1 MDDNKEKQNA
11 ADLTVREMEND
22 PSRSEDQRLGRA
34 IRNSAFLDLPESNR
48 TLRDLIEVAAGSSD
62 TGKTTLAE
70 SREKTPWRS
79 LFAVAASLALLV
91 TLGFLIRTDGQHVGQ
106 KEAQQSSQRRLK
118 EAQQSRD
125 ELQRKLDS
133 EQVARQQPL
142 IRLFYDKQT
151 EELKDIL
158 EELKSE
164 HLALNSSAQ
173 DQSVQT
179 VDAKTRQQIDEL
191 LRERAHVESLIM
203 TTRDKIIEINPTG
216 SLSAVDPSDVDL
228 RGGVDIVG
236 RLDLSLVED
245 EELEIL
251 KGDRLEIDALK
262 KSVGDLEKSISQARG
277 LMSQNLN
284 TSGLNLATINAN
296 GRVDI
301 PRLYE
306 NGSGDGAGFG
316 GGAGGGFG
324 GNFGWVSDFGL
335 ANGLPEPNGEWDRR
349 FENSED
355 YASIVENQ
363 FRNTTGENRIST
375 FSIDVDTA
383 SYANIRR
390 FITSGQH
397 VPPNAVR
404 IEEMVNYFQYEYEQ
418 PEGDRPFSV
427 NMELAAC
434 PWNPQNKLLRVGL
447 KGKEINQEERPAS
460 NIVFLLD
467 VSGSMQDSA
476 KLPLLKAGLRMMVEQ
491 LTANDRVSIVTYAG
505 NAGVVLNPTAGNQ
518 KRTILAAIDQLNA
531 SGSTNGSAGIQ
542 LAYELAQKNFIEEG
556 TNKVFLATDG
566 DLNVGV
572 TGDEALVELITE
584 KASEGVFLTVL
595 GFGTGNLKD
604 SKLEALADNGNGMYA
619 YIDGVR
625 EAHKVLVEGIS
636 GSLITIA
643 KDVKIQIEFNPNE
656 VKGYR
661 LIGYENRILAREDFS
676 DDTKDAGEIGAGHA
690 VTALYELVVNEAPTA
705 NAANQIELK
714 YQPRSEQP
722 ADKNENSEVEQDGEY
737 VDELLTLALR
747 FKKPDSDTSE
757 RIEYVLKD
765 EDNSF
770 SGASQDF
777 RFAASVASFG
787 MLLRNSEHRGST
799 TFEWVQETA
808 AAATGADL
816 AGYRKEFVDLVR
828 LANPAR

>member
-22 PSRSEDQRLGRA
+22 SSRSEDQRLGQA

-125 ELQRKLDS
+125 ELQRKLNS

-151 EELKDIL
+151 EELKGIL
-158 EELKSE
+158 EELKSK
-164 HLALNSSAQ
+164 HLALNSAQ

-228 RGGVDIVG
+228 RGGVDIVEL
-236 RLDLSLVED
+236 LDLSLVED

-262 KSVGDLEKSISQARG
+262 KSVGDLEKSISQAAGYLDTSRSS
-277 LMSQNLN
+277 LAMD
-284 TSGLNLATINAN
+284 TSG
-296 GRVDI
+296 RFQSKPRI

>member
-1 MDDNKEKQNA
+1 M
-11 ADLTVREMEND
+11 
-22 PSRSEDQRLGRA
+22 
-34 IRNSAFLDLPESNR
+34 
-48 TLRDLIEVAAGSSD
+48 
-62 TGKTTLAE
+62 
-70 SREKTPWRS
+70 
-79 LFAVAASLALLV
+79 
-91 TLGFLIRTDGQHVGQ
+91 
-106 KEAQQSSQRRLK
+106 
-118 EAQQSRD
+118 
-125 ELQRKLDS
+125 
-133 EQVARQQPL
+133 
-142 IRLFYDKQT
+142 
-151 EELKDIL
+151 
-158 EELKSE
+158 
-164 HLALNSSAQ
+164 
-173 DQSVQT
+173 
-179 VDAKTRQQIDEL
+179 
-191 LRERAHVESLIM
+191 
-203 TTRDKIIEINPTG
+203 
-216 SLSAVDPSDVDL
+216 
-228 RGGVDIVG
+228 
-236 RLDLSLVED
+236 DLSLVED

-277 LMSQNLN
+277 SMSQNLN

-447 KGKEINQEERPAS
+447 KGKEIKQEERPAS